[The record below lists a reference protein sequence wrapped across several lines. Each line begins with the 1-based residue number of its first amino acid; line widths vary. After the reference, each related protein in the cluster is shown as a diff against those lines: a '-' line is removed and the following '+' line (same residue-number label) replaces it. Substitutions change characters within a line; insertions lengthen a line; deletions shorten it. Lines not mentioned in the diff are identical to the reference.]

1 MSHKPASNIK
11 IVGSLKTSPPAPAP
25 APKPAHLGDAP
36 AEPLEA
42 FYRLA
47 DIARA
52 NAWDKVAR
60 KKAAAHKAQATQ

>member
-25 APKPAHLGDAP
+25 KPAHRDDVP
-36 AEPLEA
+36 TEPLEA

-52 NAWDKVAR
+52 NAWDMVTR
-60 KKAAAHKAQATQ
+60 KKAAARKAQATQ